1 MYQDKENKNPS
12 RFNSASNHISRAPR
26 GPEDEN
32 NGFARRNP
40 IGTGNP
46 VTGFIPKPLRGGQSN
61 QLTQPRIEKKFAP
74 KFDKKSFTAF
84 VPGERKHSR
93 NTNRNDRNG
102 NERDQAKMTG
112 QAETKKHFDTT
123 PDQNY
128 HKKKFFKLIKENV
141 EGKKVS
147 EKEAKSKGAKSSK
160 STDFMLL
167 NKIDCKNNQLIF
179 TKMTFLEKPNQ
190 QTTSTT
196 NSEEDKNGEFDIE
209 KFSGKLS
216 KKKKKKDKDSKK
228 TRKTIKSFP
237 DYTLCL
243 SEERLVWKN
252 SINYDKY
259 VSYKN
264 KTDNKCP
271 TKIEKLIFQLF
282 DVCQKNWNEIL
293 MVEYDQFDDQSD
305 ETENLNNFTFTPK
318 NINFTSI
325 SCEFLINFKE
335 IFKPKLDKDFEKNF
349 ECYVELPESEV
360 EGELA
365 DSNSEANACKVEPEK
380 EKKTTASPPVDIN
393 SSDESD
399 DFGDWTSSDEN
410 VSGAMYERTQ
420 SKNEEEKEKVDKD
433 TRENRVY
440 LSKNYPKTIGI
451 FKNSYLQTDF
461 RINFWKHLKN
471 KSDEFQTNALI
482 NKKLNKSV
490 KPELKKF
497 DEIKNCD
504 TEIQVGMRDVLGDM
518 KLDFGARQKAN
529 DELKE
534 DFNFDFLLNEIDELQ
549 KINDVPATHFY
560 GQEMDD

>member
-1 MYQDKENKNPS
+1 
-12 RFNSASNHISRAPR
+12 
-26 GPEDEN
+26 
-32 NGFARRNP
+32 
-40 IGTGNP
+40 
-46 VTGFIPKPLRGGQSN
+46 
-61 QLTQPRIEKKFAP
+61 
-74 KFDKKSFTAF
+74 
-84 VPGERKHSR
+84 
-93 NTNRNDRNG
+93 
-102 NERDQAKMTG
+102 
-112 QAETKKHFDTT
+112 
-123 PDQNY
+123 
-128 HKKKFFKLIKENV
+128 
-141 EGKKVS
+141 
-147 EKEAKSKGAKSSK
+147 
-160 STDFMLL
+160 MLL

-252 SINYDKY
+252 SIDYSKY

-335 IFKPKLDKDFEKNF
+335 IFKPKLDKDFEKNL
-349 ECYVELPESEV
+349 ECYVELPESEA
-360 EGELA
+360 EG
-365 DSNSEANACKVEPEK
+365 DVTEAKTEPMK
-380 EKKTTASPPVDIN
+380 IN
-393 SSDESD
+393 PDVVHSSDDSES
-399 DFGDWTSSDEN
+399 FGEWSTDEN

-420 SKNEEEKEKVDKD
+420 SKDEEENVEKKEEEKLCKD
-433 TRENRVY
+433 TKENKVY

-451 FKNSYLQTDF
+451 FKNSYLQSDF

-490 KPELKKF
+490 KPELKMF
-497 DEIKNCD
+497 NEIKECD
-504 TEIQVGMRDVLGDM
+504 INIGIGIRDLMGDI
-518 KLDFGARQKAN
+518 KNDFQARKKAN

-534 DFNFDFLLNEIDELQ
+534 DFNFDFLLKEIDELQ
-549 KINDVPATHFY
+549 ELNDMTATHFY
-560 GQEMDD
+560 GQELDD

>member
-112 QAETKKHFDTT
+112 QAETKKNFDTT

-179 TKMTFLEKPNQ
+179 TKMTFLEKPPQ
-190 QTTSTT
+190 PTTNSTT

-252 SINYDKY
+252 SIDYSKY

-335 IFKPKLDKDFEKNF
+335 IFKPKLDKDFEKNL
-349 ECYVELPESEV
+349 ECYVELPESEA
-360 EGELA
+360 EG
-365 DSNSEANACKVEPEK
+365 DVTEAKTEPMK
-380 EKKTTASPPVDIN
+380 IN
-393 SSDESD
+393 PDVVHSSDDSES
-399 DFGDWTSSDEN
+399 FGEWSTDEN

-420 SKNEEEKEKVDKD
+420 SKDEEENVEKKEEEKLCKD
-433 TRENRVY
+433 TKENKVY

-451 FKNSYLQTDF
+451 FKNSYLQSDF

-490 KPELKKF
+490 KPELKIF
-497 DEIKNCD
+497 NEIKECD
-504 TEIQVGMRDVLGDM
+504 INIGIGIRDLMGDI
-518 KLDFGARQKAN
+518 KNDFQARKKAN

-534 DFNFDFLLNEIDELQ
+534 DFNFDFLLKEIDELQ
-549 KINDVPATHFY
+549 ELNDMTATHFY
-560 GQEMDD
+560 GQELDD